1 MKTTEGNRWLS
12 FKLGNQNIKYTKIGI
27 VEERLADA
35 DNEGKPIEK
44 KQITKATYKYFK
56 ADGTEYNG
64 QINKLFNG
72 EIVDKTELTKEVAN
86 EDIAETEISKA
97 FDLIADD
104 DYLVSCSETLT
115 EQLKERAL
123 QFPFNNGFGFKPKI
137 AVVFYDT
144 ITNCVIMR
152 LGRALRSKVISGILQ
167 AQAIK
172 TESKEQL
179 AKLQNKEKHKQIK
192 VGGL

>member
-12 FKLGNQNIKYTKIGI
+12 FKLGNENLKYTKIGI

-64 QINKLFNG
+64 QICKLFNG

-86 EDIAETEISKA
+86 EDIAETEISKV
-97 FDLIADD
+97 FDLISDD

-144 ITNCVIMR
+144 ITSCVIMR
-152 LGRALRSKVISGILQ
+152 LGRAKRSKIINGILQ
-167 AQAIK
+167 TQAIK
-172 TESKEQL
+172 NKAKEEITALQSKT
-179 AKLQNKEKHKQIK
+179 KHKTIK
-192 VGGL
+192 AEEL